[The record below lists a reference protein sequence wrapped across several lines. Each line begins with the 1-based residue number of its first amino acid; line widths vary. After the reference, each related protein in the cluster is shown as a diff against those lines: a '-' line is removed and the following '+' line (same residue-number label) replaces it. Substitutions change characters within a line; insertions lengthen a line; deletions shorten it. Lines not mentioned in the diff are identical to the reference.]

1 MGDRRIIPVKSIP
14 QEVNGRYRDLYEYH
28 CSSLDGLPPHA
39 RAEAIFETFE
49 LLRKS
54 HPWASLLVTVDG
66 PGRWYFKDLQRYFS
80 DRKLPICLIEGGRE
94 SSHNKFFVAPVL
106 LPTKPRRPDFIPRI
120 FNEEKI
126 TKGELSKLRILR
138 PLTRMGTATT
148 SQIASMGGFGETQ
161 TRKILKQLVRDGFV
175 RFFEHGIEG
184 EVNHAVWQSTRDGVL
199 HTQWSWNIPPGTKF
213 KKVREEQKYSG
224 KEHHDVSRRFPAWL
238 REAYGEA
245 FEVWQAWTEFPI
257 NNEEIYPDALVWGTF
272 WGFETLV
279 WLEVE
284 SAKKGTMRSIAD
296 MVRRFDKAKA
306 IALQQNVEL
315 IFVILTK
322 LWLLNKIQELALF
335 SIPGHVAL
343 VMEYSG
349 NPGCLAEPI
358 FGGFN
363 SLISRYGY
371 PKIVDLSKM
380 LKNDPNYFLPKI
392 RSEVLDAIC
401 SRRVSI
407 SNSESS

>member
-1 MGDRRIIPVKSIP
+1 
-14 QEVNGRYRDLYEYH
+14 
-28 CSSLDGLPPHA
+28 
-39 RAEAIFETFE
+39 
-49 LLRKS
+49 
-54 HPWASLLVTVDG
+54 
-66 PGRWYFKDLQRYFS
+66 
-80 DRKLPICLIEGGRE
+80 
-94 SSHNKFFVAPVL
+94 
-106 LPTKPRRPDFIPRI
+106 
-120 FNEEKI
+120 
-126 TKGELSKLRILR
+126 
-138 PLTRMGTATT
+138 MGTATT

-161 TRKILKQLVRDGFV
+161 ARKILKQLVRDGFV

-184 EVNHAVWQSTRDGVL
+184 EVNHAVWQITRDGVL
-199 HTQWSWNIPPGTKF
+199 HTQWSWNILPGTKF

-238 REAYGEA
+238 REAYGDA
-245 FEVWQAWTEFPI
+245 FEIWQAWTEFPV
-257 NNEEIYPDALVWGTF
+257 NNEEIYPDALVWGTSL
-272 WGFETLV
+272 GFETLV

-284 SAKKGTMRSIAD
+284 SAKKGTMRSVAD

-306 IALQQNVEL
+306 IALQQNVQL

-335 SIPGHVAL
+335 SIPGHVSL

-371 PKIVDLSKM
+371 PKIVDLSKI

-392 RSEVLDAIC
+392 RPEVLDAIC
-401 SRRVSI
+401 SRPVSI
-407 SNSESS
+407 SNSKSS

>member
-14 QEVNGRYRDLYEYH
+14 QEVDGRYQDLYEYQ

-39 RAEAIFETFE
+39 RAEAILETFE
-49 LLRKS
+49 LLRKG
-54 HPWASLLVTVDG
+54 HPWASLLVTIDG
-66 PGRWYFKDLQRYFS
+66 PGGWYFQDLKRYFS
-80 DRKLPICLIEGGRE
+80 DCKLPICLVQVERR
-94 SSHNKFFVAPVL
+94 SPRNMYFARPVL
-106 LPTKPRRPDFIPRI
+106 LPTKPSRPDFISRI
-120 FNEEKI
+120 FDEEKL

-175 RFFEHGIEG
+175 QFFEHGIEG
-184 EVNHAVWQSTRDGVL
+184 EVNHAVWQITRDGVL

-238 REAYGEA
+238 REAYGDD
-245 FEVWQAWTEFPI
+245 FEIWQAWTEFPI

-272 WGFETLV
+272 FGFETLV

-284 SAKKGTMRSIAD
+284 TAKKGTMRSIAD

-306 IALQQNVEL
+306 IALQQNVDL

-335 SIPGHVAL
+335 SIPGHVSL

-363 SLISRYGY
+363 SLISKYG
-371 PKIVDLSKM
+371 
-380 LKNDPNYFLPKI
+380 
-392 RSEVLDAIC
+392 
-401 SRRVSI
+401 
-407 SNSESS
+407 